1 MTTNDSGAGKVRDWP
16 SKRVTLF
23 ASATSTMP
31 TLTTCDAILNGIRDG
46 RWREAVE
53 SIRQTFRATRDH
65 SDVETATRA
74 IATLKRTLPAVIFA
88 GEFSYRKA
96 EALIRHSRVMVLD
109 FDHLG
114 SAVASTKALLAAD
127 AHVLAIFVSPSGDG
141 LKILVPVEATDAA
154 MHTACFRQA
163 EQHFADEYGLNV
175 DAAGKDVSRLC
186 FVSYDPE
193 LIMRAE
199 AEAFGPLTD
208 DEPAAEPRQE
218 SPGDQQKCH
227 DRPNPAD
234 VRAALDCIPPDS
246 DYRTWL
252 FVGMALHASGEPV
265 ETWDCWSAR
274 GQKYN
279 ADECS
284 AKWRS
289 FHEGAIGP
297 GTLFFIAKKHG
308 WRPTTGRQFYG
319 TENDTPDSFINA
331 EVEEQQ
337 GPPWFETMTEQGPKF
352 GGINEAYWAGLHHAS
367 HTELFEPH
375 ERLFYRYDPATG
387 LFATL
392 TIDCIKGEIGEAI
405 LEAGRKRCPA
415 LIRARTDNRLTAII
429 GHLRGIAEERDAFAA
444 ERRRFIHLANGV
456 LEIDASGNFALRP
469 FSAKYRSRNQSPFAY
484 NENATCPRFIGELIE
499 PAVSREDALLIQKH
513 AGLCLL
519 GHNLIQRLLILDGE
533 AGRGKTQLAVAL
545 QHLVGLA
552 NVTQLRTAH
561 LAERFELFRFLRK
574 TLLVGAD
581 VPANFLET
589 AGASVLKSLVG
600 GDILD
605 AEQKGSNACFPF
617 HGTFNVLITS
627 NARLKVRLEGDVGA
641 WRRRLLI
648 VRYEAPPPKVKIP
661 DFGKKLVEAEG
672 SGILNWALQGL
683 QALLRDVNETG
694 DVRLTPRQSN
704 MVDALL
710 LESDSLRH
718 FLNIAVRR
726 KSGSD
731 LTATEIVERY
741 AEYCPTQGWVALP
754 ITVVQRQLE
763 SLMLELFAT
772 VKVNDISRG
781 GKGQRGFRNVG
792 WSDGSD
798 GLS

>member
-1 MTTNDSGAGKVRDWP
+1 MTAGYLV
-16 SKRVTLF
+16 SMF
-23 ASATSTMP
+23 ASATGTIP
-31 TLTTCDAILNGIRDG
+31 TLTTCDAILSGIRDG

-53 SIRQTFRATRDH
+53 NIRQTFRATRDR

-96 EALIRHSRVMVLD
+96 EALIRHSGLMVLD

-114 SAVASTKALLAAD
+114 SALESTKALLAAD
-127 AHVLAIFVSPSGDG
+127 RHVLAVFMSPSGDG
-141 LKILVPVEATDAA
+141 LKILVAVTATDAA
-154 MHTACFRQA
+154 THTACFCQA
-163 EQHFADEYGLNV
+163 EQYFGDEYGLNV

-186 FVSYDPE
+186 FVSHDSE

-199 AEAFGPLTD
+199 AEAFGPLTND
-208 DEPAAEPRQE
+208 APEAEPRQE
-218 SPGDQQKCH
+218 SPGDQQKRH

-234 VRAALDCIPPDS
+234 VRAALDHIPPDS
-246 DYRTWL
+246 DYQTWL
-252 FVGMALHASGEPV
+252 FVGMALHAAGEPV
-265 ETWDCWSAR
+265 ETWDRWSAR
-274 GQKYN
+274 GQKFQTG
-279 ADECS
+279 ECS

-297 GTLFFIAKKHG
+297 GTLFFLAKKHG

-319 TENDTPDSFINA
+319 KEDDARDSFINA

-337 GPPWFETMTEQGPKF
+337 GPPWFETMTEHGPKF
-352 GGINEAYWAGLHHAS
+352 GGINECYWAGLHHAS

-387 LFATL
+387 LFGEL
-392 TIDCIKGEIGEAI
+392 TTDSIKGEIGDAI
-405 LEAGRKRCPA
+405 LDVGRKRCPG

-456 LEIDASGNFALRP
+456 LELDAGGNFALRT

-484 NENATCPRFIGELIE
+484 DENATCPRFIGELLE

-648 VRYEAPPPKVKIP
+648 VRYEAPPPKAKIP

-683 QALLRDVNETG
+683 HALMRDVNETG
-694 DVRLTPRQSN
+694 DVSLTPRQSN

-710 LESDSLRH
+710 SESDSLRH
-718 FLNIAVRR
+718 FLTVAVQR
-726 KSGSD
+726 KPGSD

-792 WSDGSD
+792 WPDASD